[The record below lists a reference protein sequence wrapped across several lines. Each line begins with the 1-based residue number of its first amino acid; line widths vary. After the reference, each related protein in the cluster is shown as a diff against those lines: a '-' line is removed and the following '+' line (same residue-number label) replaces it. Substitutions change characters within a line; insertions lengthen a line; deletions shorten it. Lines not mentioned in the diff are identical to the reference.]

1 MAHGG
6 KAGVTMLDL
15 QSFIAGDLSPRARVL
30 TALLPAIIAS
40 AYFIGGLVA
49 FIFRT
54 LIWGLPE
61 KYRGDARGRTILV
74 GSYLRLYFFWIINPL
89 WRLVLASG
97 VSANQLTALAGVL
110 GLGAAI
116 AVGFGRF
123 ALGGWLFLISGVLDA
138 LDGRLA
144 RAHNESSAAGAAL
157 DSILDRYID
166 SLMLVGLGF
175 YYRDGYAVLPV
186 TLALMGT
193 LLVPYV
199 RAKGESLGV
208 PITTGLMQRTERM
221 LYLGGSVALSPIF
234 EALVFPTDKRPE
246 HWLGLVSIG
255 LLAVTTNATAISRF
269 VYLMRAMKERER
281 GGRVAPAPIAKA
293 HTLGIDTTAL
303 RKTVR

>member
-1 MAHGG
+1 M
-6 KAGVTMLDL
+6 VDL

-30 TALLPAIIAS
+30 TALAPAIIAS
-40 AYFIGGLVA
+40 AYFIGAVA
-49 FIFRT
+49 VFSVRS

-61 KYRGDARGRTILV
+61 KYLGDARGRTFLV
-74 GSYLRLYFFWIINPL
+74 GSYLRLYFFWVINPL

-97 VSANQLTALAGVL
+97 ISANQLTALAGLL
-110 GLGAAI
+110 GVGAAV

-123 ALGGWLFLISGVLDA
+123 ALGGWLFLFSGVLDT

-144 RAHNESSAAGAAL
+144 RARNETSQAGAAL

-166 SLMLVGLGF
+166 SLMLVGLGV
-175 YYRDGYAVLPV
+175 YYRDGFAVLPV
-186 TLALMGT
+186 TLALMGS

-199 RAKGESLGV
+199 RAKGEALGV
-208 PITTGLMQRTERM
+208 PITSGLMQRTERM

-246 HWLGLVSIG
+246 HWLGLSGIV

-269 VYLMRAMKERER
+269 FALMKAMKERE
-281 GGRVAPAPIAKA
+281 GVATPAPLAQGHLTIEP
-293 HTLGIDTTAL
+293 TAL
-303 RKTVR
+303 RKGAR

>member
-1 MAHGG
+1 MF
-6 KAGVTMLDL
+6 DL
-15 QSFIAGDLSPRARVL
+15 QSFITGDLSPRARVL

-40 AYFIGGLVA
+40 VYFLGAVVVFSIRVLV
-49 FIFRT
+49 
-54 LIWGLPE
+54 WGFPD
-61 KYRGDARGRTILV
+61 KYLGDARGRTILV
-74 GSYLRLYFFWIINPL
+74 GSYLRVYFFWVINPL

-97 VSANQLTALAGVL
+97 VSANQLTALAGLL
-110 GLGAAI
+110 GVGAAV

-123 ALGGWLFLISGVLDA
+123 ALGGWLFLFSGVLDT

-144 RAHNESSAAGAAL
+144 RARNETSQSGAVL

-166 SLMLVGLGF
+166 ALMLVGLGF
-175 YYRDGYAVLPV
+175 YYRGGYAILPV

-199 RAKGESLGV
+199 RAKGEALGI
-208 PITTGLMQRTERM
+208 PITSGLMQRTERM

-269 VYLMRAMKERER
+269 FALMRAVKERE
-281 GGRVAPAPIAKA
+281 GRVAPAPIAKG
-293 HTLGIDTTAL
+293 HPIGIEPTAL
-303 RKTVR
+303 RKGVR